1 MSWDLKGGWSNSTQ
15 VCTRCCDGAEEE
27 FTKEEWSLFISG
39 RLNFRARTPTL
50 VVVVRGRLELRASG
64 SLSLYHD
71 CDGNRVEGG
80 CLSLTF
86 GGNVKACLEAFGVAS
101 GCVGLRG
108 SVGGRNCGDGWNFT
122 GNLEAFGE
130 ACFGFGLYCDD
141 ISLGNLI

>member
-1 MSWDLKGGWSNSTQ
+1 M
-15 VCTRCCDGAEEE
+15 EEE
-27 FTKEEWSLFISG
+27 FIKEEWSLFISG

-86 GGNVKACLEAFGVAS
+86 GGNVKACLEDPFGVAS
-101 GCVGLRG
+101 GCVGFRG
-108 SVGGRNCGDGWNFT
+108 SVGGRLCGDGWNFT